1 MKTRSRLAL
10 FGGMRQLKKKRKSL
24 SADREGLTTVRAE
37 DVMNAIFYICVRIA
51 TDALAS
57 NLFQTIWM
65 AAAEI

>member
-10 FGGMRQLKKKRKSL
+10 FGEYDNLKKWKSL

-65 AAAEI
+65 ATAET

>member
-1 MKTRSRLAL
+1 MEEP
-10 FGGMRQLKKKRKSL
+10 FI

-65 AAAEI
+65 ATAET

>member
-1 MKTRSRLAL
+1 
-10 FGGMRQLKKKRKSL
+10 MRQLKKMEEPFI